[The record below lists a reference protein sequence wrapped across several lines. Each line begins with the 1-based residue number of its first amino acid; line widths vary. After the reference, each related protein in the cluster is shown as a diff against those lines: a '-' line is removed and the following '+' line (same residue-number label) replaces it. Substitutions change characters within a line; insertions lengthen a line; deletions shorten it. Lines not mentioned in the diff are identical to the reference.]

1 MMKKTIVQNIID
13 ILAGKTTEKQTQKI
27 LIKALQATLKPGE
40 CLYLNT
46 VLNHL

>member
-27 LIKALQATLKPGE
+27 LIKA
-40 CLYLNT
+40 
-46 VLNHL
+46 